1 MYINSLVVR
10 QASVSEGMSPEQKWI
25 LVDPDKLVLQRKR
38 KLEVSDANVSE
49 NLKASKIQASRE
61 DPEIARDDVDQS
73 QEMLANTQDI
83 VSTANSEKMS
93 NYSEVIFQPSE
104 NSK

>member
-10 QASVSEGMSPEQKWI
+10 QASAPEGVSSAQKWI
-25 LVDPDKLVLQRKR
+25 LVHPDKLVLQRKR
-38 KLEVSDANVSE
+38 KLEVSDANASE
-49 NLKASKIQASRE
+49 RLKASKIQASRG

-73 QEMLANTQDI
+73 QEMLVNMQDI
-83 VSTANSEKMS
+83 VSTVSSEKMS